1 MTYDECVRVIEKA
14 EKEGATELGLSDEG
28 LEKLPPEIARLTQLS
43 SLNLGGNQLS
53 DLPESLESLTRLT
66 QLTSLDLG
74 GNQFGELPESVTRL
88 SQLTSLD
95 LRSNQ
100 LSELPESL
108 TRLTQLTS
116 LDLGDNQFSELPESL
131 TRLTQLTTLNL
142 YNNQLSELPESLG
155 RLIQLTYLRLDKNQL
170 SELPKCLTRLSQ
182 LNHLYVDENQ
192 LTAVPHFLTKL
203 RNLKGLDLRANKR
216 LPIPPEILKDWED
229 APAILRYIEQIAGK
243 EAKRPLNEAKMLLVG
258 EGLVGKTSLVDM
270 LLTGRADRKRKQ
282 TDGVE
287 IRRWDVR
294 PISRE
299 GAPADND
306 TVQLNI
312 WDFGGQ
318 EIMHATHQFFLT
330 KRSLYLVV
338 LNAREGEIRGRLDY
352 WLKIIDSFGGDS
364 PVIVVVNRGDEHR
377 LELNRADLQRK
388 YPDRIRGFIE
398 TACFGDIKGE
408 PGRNGIAELKIL
420 IAREVYRLDHIRD
433 PLLAR
438 WFEVKRQ
445 LEEMKV
451 NYIPESDYVAMCA
464 GQGIDHKGDQELLL
478 GYLNDLGVVLTFRD
492 DRRLRDTNILNPV
505 WVTDGI
511 YRILN
516 SPLVFQSKG
525 VLRREVLGEILDPAE
540 YPPDRYDFLIGM
552 MRRFELCFAFEG
564 REDEYLIPDLLSKE
578 APFLDW
584 DEETALNW
592 EFHYDV
598 LPSSVISRFMVRT
611 SRYLPT
617 EGTATW
623 RTGVVIEVEGCKARV
638 RADNEAA
645 IVTVSI
651 LGQEPA
657 RHRALAVIRSEFEHI
672 HDTISGIK
680 AEEKVPVP
688 GHDAKPVSYQHL
700 LELRKKGVRE
710 FLPEGGEELVG
721 VAWLLE
727 GIEELADPDRRGL
740 EKQGVGRRGRRGR
753 EWEDEAEEVAAPV
766 TRGQSVGAGGAAVA
780 PAREPVAARAA
791 VPEEPSGWRS
801 VGPILTAY
809 LVILGSLAV
818 TAVYV
823 SREGSSW
830 LFVPVSIAMVLMV
843 VIVLAAQMTRDKT
856 IGEKSFVKV
865 MGMAFKRL
873 TLLRGTGQGDGSE

>member
-1 MTYDECVRVIEKA
+1 MTYDECLRLIEKA
-14 EKEGATELGLSDEG
+14 EKEGATELDLSGKG
-28 LEKLPPEIARLTQLS
+28 LEKLPPEI
-43 SLNLGGNQLS
+43 G
-53 DLPESLESLTRLT
+53 RLT
-66 QLTSLDLG
+66 QLTSLNLF
-74 GNQFGELPESVTRL
+74 N
-88 SQLTSLD
+88 
-95 LRSNQ
+95 NQ

-116 LDLGDNQFSELPESL
+116 LDLRGNQLSELPESITRLTQLTSLNLDSNQLSELPESIAWLTQLTSLNLDSNQLSELPESIAWLTQLTELYLDSNQLSELPESL
-131 TRLTQLTTLNL
+131 TRLTQLTTLAL
-142 YNNQLSELPESLG
+142 PNNQLSE
-155 RLIQLTYLRLDKNQL
+155 
-170 SELPKCLTRLSQ
+170 
-182 LNHLYVDENQ
+182 
-192 LTAVPHFLTKL
+192 VPHFLTKL
-203 RNLKGLDLRANKR
+203 RNLKTLALFENEK
-216 LPIPPEILKDWED
+216 LPIPPEILDKWHD

-270 LLTGRADRKRKQ
+270 LLTGRADQKRKQ

-294 PISRE
+294 PISGE
-299 GAPADND
+299 GAATDNG

-408 PGRNGIAELKIL
+408 PGRNGIGELKTL
-420 IAREVYRLDHIRD
+420 IAREVARLDHIRD

-464 GQGIDHKGDQELLL
+464 GQGIDHQGDQELLL

-525 VLRREVLGEILDPAE
+525 VLRREVLGEILDAAE
-540 YPPDRYDFLIGM
+540 YPPDRHDFLIGM

-564 REDEYLIPDLLSKE
+564 RDDEYLIPDLLSKE
-578 APFLDW
+578 TPLLTW

-611 SRYLPT
+611 SLYLPKV
-617 EGTATW
+617 GTAMW
-623 RTGVVIEVEGCKARV
+623 RTGVVIEVS
-638 RADNEAA
+638 RA
-645 IVTVSI
+645 V
-651 LGQEPA
+651 
-657 RHRALAVIRSEFEHI
+657 
-672 HDTISGIK
+672 K
-680 AEEKVPVP
+680 
-688 GHDAKPVSYQHL
+688 
-700 LELRKKGVRE
+700 
-710 FLPEGGEELVG
+710 
-721 VAWLLE
+721 
-727 GIEELADPDRRGL
+727 RG
-740 EKQGVGRRGRRGR
+740 
-753 EWEDEAEEVAAPV
+753 
-766 TRGQSVGAGGAAVA
+766 
-780 PAREPVAARAA
+780 
-791 VPEEPSGWRS
+791 
-801 VGPILTAY
+801 
-809 LVILGSLAV
+809 
-818 TAVYV
+818 
-823 SREGSSW
+823 
-830 LFVPVSIAMVLMV
+830 
-843 VIVLAAQMTRDKT
+843 
-856 IGEKSFVKV
+856 
-865 MGMAFKRL
+865 
-873 TLLRGTGQGDGSE
+873 

>member
-1 MTYDECVRVIEKA
+1 MTCPSPSPGSANSPRSTSVV
-14 EKEGATELGLSDEG
+14 T
-28 LEKLPPEIARLTQLS
+28 S
-43 SLNLGGNQLS
+43 SA
-53 DLPESLESLTRLT
+53 DLPESLARLT
-66 QLTSLDLG
+66 QLTSLYLG
-74 GNQFGELPESVTRL
+74 GNQLI
-88 SQLTSLD
+88 D
-95 LRSNQ
+95 
-100 LSELPESL
+100 
-108 TRLTQLTS
+108 
-116 LDLGDNQFSELPESL
+116 LPESL

-270 LLTGRADRKRKQ
+270 LLTAAPTENAKQ

-464 GQGIDHKGDQELLL
+464 GRELTTRAIKNCCLGI
-478 GYLNDLGVVLTFRD
+478 
-492 DRRLRDTNILNPV
+492 
-505 WVTDGI
+505 
-511 YRILN
+511 
-516 SPLVFQSKG
+516 
-525 VLRREVLGEILDPAE
+525 
-540 YPPDRYDFLIGM
+540 
-552 MRRFELCFAFEG
+552 
-564 REDEYLIPDLLSKE
+564 
-578 APFLDW
+578 
-584 DEETALNW
+584 
-592 EFHYDV
+592 
-598 LPSSVISRFMVRT
+598 
-611 SRYLPT
+611 
-617 EGTATW
+617 
-623 RTGVVIEVEGCKARV
+623 
-638 RADNEAA
+638 
-645 IVTVSI
+645 
-651 LGQEPA
+651 
-657 RHRALAVIRSEFEHI
+657 
-672 HDTISGIK
+672 
-680 AEEKVPVP
+680 
-688 GHDAKPVSYQHL
+688 
-700 LELRKKGVRE
+700 
-710 FLPEGGEELVG
+710 
-721 VAWLLE
+721 
-727 GIEELADPDRRGL
+727 
-740 EKQGVGRRGRRGR
+740 
-753 EWEDEAEEVAAPV
+753 
-766 TRGQSVGAGGAAVA
+766 
-780 PAREPVAARAA
+780 
-791 VPEEPSGWRS
+791 
-801 VGPILTAY
+801 
-809 LVILGSLAV
+809 
-818 TAVYV
+818 
-823 SREGSSW
+823 
-830 LFVPVSIAMVLMV
+830 
-843 VIVLAAQMTRDKT
+843 
-856 IGEKSFVKV
+856 
-865 MGMAFKRL
+865 
-873 TLLRGTGQGDGSE
+873 

>member
-1 MTYDECVRVIEKA
+1 M
-14 EKEGATELGLSDEG
+14 
-28 LEKLPPEIARLTQLS
+28 
-43 SLNLGGNQLS
+43 LNLAN
-53 DLPESLESLTRLT
+53 
-66 QLTSLDLG
+66 
-74 GNQFGELPESVTRL
+74 
-88 SQLTSLD
+88 
-95 LRSNQ
+95 NQ

-108 TRLTQLTS
+108 TRLTQLTLLS
-116 LDLGDNQFSELPESL
+116 LD
-131 TRLTQLTTLNL
+131 
-142 YNNQLSELPESLG
+142 NNQLSELPESL
-155 RLIQLTYLRLDKNQL
+155 
-170 SELPKCLTRLSQ
+170 TRLSR
-182 LNHLYVDENQ
+182 LEVLYLEGNE
-192 LTAVPHFLTKL
+192 LEEVPHFLT
-203 RNLKGLDLRANKR
+203 NLKNLEQLDLRKNVR
-216 LPIPPEILKDWED
+216 LPIPPEIVDKWQD
-229 APAILRYIEQIAGK
+229 APAILRYIEQLAGK

-258 EGLVGKTSLVDM
+258 EGQVGKTSLVDM
-270 LLTGRADRKRKQ
+270 LLTGRADQKRKQ

-294 PISRE
+294 PISGE
-299 GAPADND
+299 GAPADNG

-338 LNAREGEIRGRLDY
+338 LNAREGETRGRLDY

-408 PGRNGIAELKIL
+408 PGRNGIAELKTL
-420 IAREVYRLDHIRD
+420 IAREVGRLHHIRD

-464 GQGIDHKGDQELLL
+464 GQGIDHEGDQDLLL

-540 YPPDRYDFLIGM
+540 YPSDRYEFLIGM

-564 REDEYLIPDLLSKE
+564 REGEYLIPDLLSKE
-578 APFLDW
+578 APFLNW

-611 SRYLPT
+611 SLYLPT

-638 RADNEAA
+638 RADPDAA
-645 IVTVSI
+645 KISVSI
-651 LGQEPA
+651 VGQEPA
-657 RHRALAVIRSEFEHI
+657 RHRALAVIRSQFDHI

-688 GHDAKPVSYQHL
+688 GQDAKPVSYQYL

-710 FLPEGGEELVG
+710 FLPEGGEELVD

-727 GIEELADPDRRGL
+727 GIEELAGADGRGF
-740 EKQGVGRRGRRGR
+740 EKEGFGRRGRPAR
-753 EWEDEAEEVAAPV
+753 EWEDEAEGEPEIKAPAPH
-766 TRGQSVGAGGAAVA
+766 GQSAGAGGAAVA
-780 PAREPVAARAA
+780 PALEPKDNQAPTRT
-791 VPEEPSGWRS
+791 PSAWDS
-801 VGPILTAY
+801 IAPILT
-809 LVILGSLAV
+809 V
-818 TAVYV
+818 
-823 SREGSSW
+823 
-830 LFVPVSIAMVLMV
+830 V
-843 VIVLAAQMTRDKT
+843 VIFGILTLVAVSLWNVGLPPEAFNSVLVGTILLAIIVFAVQLLKGGL
-856 IGEKSFVKV
+856 IGENSLVDL
-865 MGMAFKRL
+865 FKKAL
-873 TLLRGTGQGDGSE
+873 DVLRFWRRAGDGEG